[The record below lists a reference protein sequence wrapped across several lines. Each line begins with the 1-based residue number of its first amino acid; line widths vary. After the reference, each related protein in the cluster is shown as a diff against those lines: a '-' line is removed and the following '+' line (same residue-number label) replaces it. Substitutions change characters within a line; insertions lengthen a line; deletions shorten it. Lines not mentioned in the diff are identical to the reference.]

1 MSDYDD
7 PFDTGLEPIAPTGLI
22 PVAPVGTPA
31 FHEPLNADEART
43 LTDAIKSAT
52 EVLWVLIARAHAGK
66 AWNAL
71 GYPTWEEY
79 VRAEFDISRS
89 RSYQLLDQGRVIREI
104 EAAVPEGTE
113 VHLSEAAARDL
124 KGVLEEVV
132 PEIRERTSGLEPDEA
147 SVVLDEI
154 VEEQRERIR
163 EQRQAAQTDEDDF
176 DDFDGY
182 EGGSG
187 DYTGDGSRRRNDAPA
202 EVPPVYDEA
211 DDIDV
216 VAIRRNVNA
225 AHDIYSALSALAG
238 LPDALDDVV
247 AIIPRERVGQVTSNL
262 ASAQANLARF
272 AALWAER
279 EDIADLAD
287 DDEYPDA

>member
-7 PFDTGLEPIAPTGLI
+7 PFETGLEQVDSTGLI
-22 PVAPVGTPA
+22 PVAPVGSPA

-43 LTDAIKSAT
+43 LTDTIKSAA

-66 AWNAL
+66 AWTAL
-71 GYPTWEEY
+71 GYSTWEDY
-79 VRAEFDISRS
+79 VKAEFDISRS

-132 PEIRERTSGLEPDEA
+132 PEIRDRTAGLAPDEA

-163 EQRQAAQTDEDDF
+163 EQRQAAAEDDF
-176 DDFDGY
+176 DDFDG
-182 EGGSG
+182 GFDGP
-187 DYTGDGSRRRNDAPA
+187 YTGDGSGRRNDGPTVD
-202 EVPPVYDEA
+202 VPPVYDDA

-216 VAIRRNVNA
+216 VAIRRSVNA

-262 ASAQANLARF
+262 ASAQVNLARF
-272 AALWAER
+272 AALWNAR
-279 EDIADLAD
+279 EDVSPD
-287 DDEYPDA
+287 DQDEEYSGL